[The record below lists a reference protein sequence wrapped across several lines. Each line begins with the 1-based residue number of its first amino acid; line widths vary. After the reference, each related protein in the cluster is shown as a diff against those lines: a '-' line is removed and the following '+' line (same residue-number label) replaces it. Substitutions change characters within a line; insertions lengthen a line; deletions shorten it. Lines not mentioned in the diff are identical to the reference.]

1 MLSFPFNFIK
11 INVDNMS
18 SINSNPDHLGWL
30 KNKTEMFLS
39 LKFYFL
45 IYFDIKHL
53 RNTLKTSLNQF
64 FNLKHL

>member
-1 MLSFPFNFIK
+1 
-11 INVDNMS
+11 V
-18 SINSNPDHLGWL
+18 
-30 KNKTEMFLS
+30 FLS

-53 RNTLKTSLNQF
+53 KNTLKISLNQI